1 MQGALWMEYKKKPMQ
16 LKLNYLPVIF
26 FFKLRKKIHYLL
38 WRPNVHILKKTT
50 IIFFNDEHSGSL

>member
-1 MQGALWMEYKKKPMQ
+1 MEDKKNNATQ
-16 LKLNYLPVIF
+16 VNYLPVIF

>member
-1 MQGALWMEYKKKPMQ
+1 MQGALWMEDKKNNATQ
-16 LKLNYLPVIF
+16 VNYLPVIF